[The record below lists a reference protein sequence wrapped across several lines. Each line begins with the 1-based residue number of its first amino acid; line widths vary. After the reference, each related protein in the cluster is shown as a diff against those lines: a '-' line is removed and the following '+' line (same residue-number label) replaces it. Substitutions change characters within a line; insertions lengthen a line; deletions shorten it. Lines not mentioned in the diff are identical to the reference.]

1 MARGFHDADR
11 GRRHGSRTIVI
22 EASTARVDRV
32 RDGCGVRGERGFH
45 DSLTF
50 LGFCL
55 ESYRATNSSHTELDE
70 ILGLNSVMGQ
80 TG

>member
-1 MARGFHDADR
+1 MATWICGGDVVESGTMARGFHDADR

-50 LGFCL
+50 
-55 ESYRATNSSHTELDE
+55 
-70 ILGLNSVMGQ
+70 
-80 TG
+80 